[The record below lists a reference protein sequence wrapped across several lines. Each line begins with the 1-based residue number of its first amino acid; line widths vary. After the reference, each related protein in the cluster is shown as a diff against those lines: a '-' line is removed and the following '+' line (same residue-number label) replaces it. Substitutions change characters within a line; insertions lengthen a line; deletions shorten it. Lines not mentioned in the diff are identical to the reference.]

1 MIFYVFLSLSRY
13 TLSFCRQWQ
22 HSRKNFVEV
31 SVRWEIKF
39 ILRSTSRRYHIVLC
53 CWWQREVPGS
63 IWTGGMPY
71 QNCFIVISCFFI
83 RLVVSWESMF
93 TVSEIPPQINLDFL
107 FTLSTA
113 SKVKINQQLVV
124 HWKLHYVDA
133 YPFTWDYEL
142 VGGLI
147 TRNCHELP
155 CFYHKLPWSFLL
167 LWELSQ
173 TITHFSIKYLPS
185 VKC

>member
-1 MIFYVFLSLSRY
+1 MCFCLCLVIPYPFAGSDSTQGRTLLRSQFDGKSNLFYVQLPEGT
-13 TLSFCRQWQ
+13 TLSYAVDD
-22 HSRKNFVEV
+22 KE
-31 SVRWEIKF
+31 KF
-39 ILRSTSRRYHIVLC
+39 PV
-53 CWWQREVPGS
+53 QFGREVCH
-63 IWTGGMPY
+63 TK
-71 QNCFIVISCFFI
+71 NCFIVISCFFI